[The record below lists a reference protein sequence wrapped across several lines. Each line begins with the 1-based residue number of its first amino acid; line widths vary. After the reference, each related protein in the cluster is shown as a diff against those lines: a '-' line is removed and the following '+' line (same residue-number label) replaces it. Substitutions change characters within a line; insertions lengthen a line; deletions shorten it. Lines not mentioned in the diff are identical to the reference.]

1 MEARARLSRRPRA
14 ACTSIVSV
22 DMDDEDGR
30 CLLDVIC
37 DPEALNDFLHGSE
50 IHCQVPEVPPP
61 VQLSSNEQQ
70 GLPRVSVDLDFL
82 EDDVILGGSPGD
94 DGSNG
99 IGGNAM
105 VPCDILQQSLAEAN
119 ITEQSLQE
127 AEAELDLGSFDLTM
141 PGLTQVVQTLP
152 CTDSLTG
159 PGGTA
164 VGVGLPI
171 FPGAPDSSATPPQ
184 ATADMLGSVL
194 TQQGLEFGP
203 QVMNKAQAISM
214 QPFMQQV
221 AGLGN
226 VTLQP
231 ITSLQALPN
240 GCQSGHLGLGQIQ
253 VMGQPTVMTM
263 NQSGQPILAKGMGGY
278 QLHQPGPEAQV
289 AGGQGGLGG
298 GLLIQGGKATLGP
311 PALNGPTVCG
321 GSGTTGTLVGFSSPG
336 LAQHGQNHP
345 QGQIMQNLIIQRTPT
360 PIQPKPPQGG
370 AAIQP
375 KLFKQQQAQPHAF
388 QNDSN
393 KPLGGQVP
401 VSAAQNVT
409 FLTGKPG
416 SNVVLT
422 SQAGVSQQALFKQQT
437 THHPSGKALSV
448 HLLNQPGSI
457 MLGGQ
462 NHQFLLPQ
470 QLAGGQILTQ
480 HPGGHI
486 ITSQGPGGQLI
497 ANQILAQHQ
506 NINLGQVLMSQGH
519 IHLQP
524 GQMGVGHQLFQMP
537 VTLSQ
542 SQTHPV
548 TGHQTH
554 PVTGHQA
561 HTVIQGM
568 PLQNSLAM
576 LSQVEGLSPAVSLQP
591 ALQPQPGGVPSSGMG
606 GAAAMAQGQPGESGS
621 CTDQAAHPGQ
631 PPQHSSIL
639 SMQTGPSVSVPSSSP
654 SLSVSTTSAQQQHSP
669 GSRVL
674 FTGPQGSSMILSQ
687 EHLQMFLQQDQRQ
700 TENDP
705 APSLS
710 VGVPASVIV
719 SSNSS
724 SGHTPSGLDSQLAE
738 AAVVNQMPQAAGQ
751 QLKLQSLS
759 PSQPLASHTAPPL
772 SDSPQPSP
780 FPLQSPHHHG
790 QSRTPSQPQTP
801 VRSCTPSSLPPMF
814 IIHNQIPGSPQPAQ
828 QQQQHIQSRPPS
840 QPALYQPDVPPPTC
854 SPKPPQTLQGPPAGF
869 TVPEVG
875 APGGGVVKTQVPL
888 QLQALSIAQP
898 IAQSSP
904 QQKLHQVQQN
914 ILLQAKQQQQQ
925 HSQPQTPPQQ
935 QAQFSSQQD
944 VPALLIPQ
952 QAQFSSQ
959 QDVPALLIPQQAQF
973 SSQQDVPALLI
984 PQQAQFGS
992 QQDVP
997 ALLIPQQAQFSSQ
1010 QDVPALLIPQ
1020 QAQFSSQQASV
1031 LVKTPA
1037 TGQRETTA
1045 SNDVQVFSGV
1055 QGQGG
1060 VEVNQGGVAPASF
1073 NQSGHQPG
1081 QQCLHQSVQSK
1092 PEGLIGQMGG
1102 RSLGMIQVIG
1112 SGLGQMMSTQQ
1123 TPGLVSLQTQTA
1135 TMKMPFSIAEPSKE
1149 ARMLEQLRK
1158 QQGSVLHP
1166 DYSSSFQCFEDTLT
1180 RLVPYHLYQGTATAP
1195 HDYHRVDDEF
1205 ESVSSQLLKRT
1216 QAMLD
1221 KYRHLLFEESTRLGP
1236 SAEMVMMD
1244 RMFIQEEKISLG
1256 QDRILARDRPEE
1268 YVANSKM
1275 LERESGSASM
1285 PQPQSFVSAEPSAVW
1300 SSVSAAGAD
1309 KAPTPIAAS
1318 TPAHFPSTK
1327 LVIKQGGAGASVSW
1341 SSSPVPV
1348 ARSGSGVRQ
1357 TSDTQ
1362 SHSSSFSHGPPPPPS
1377 SNSSYRPFSSNS
1389 SYRPSSRPADED
1401 DGDSLP
1407 QRTSKPP
1414 MKTYAARP
1422 RIGLKLKIKQEAGFS
1437 KVVHNTA
1444 LDLVHTPSTPQPTPQ
1459 PQAQPQPTPQPQA
1472 QPQPTPQPQAQ
1483 PQPTPQPQAQPQ
1495 LTTQPQAQPQP
1506 TTQPQS
1512 ALTQSTTQPQ
1522 AQPQPTTQP
1531 QSALTQLTTQPQ
1543 SALTQP
1549 TTQPQS
1555 AQPQPTTQ
1563 PQSALTQPTTQPQ
1576 SAQPQPTTQPQ
1587 SALTQPTTQPQ
1598 SALTHPTT
1606 QPQSALTHPTTQ
1618 PQSALTHP
1626 TTQPQSAQPHPT
1638 TQPQSALTQ
1647 PTTQA
1652 QSVLTH
1658 PTTQAQSVLT
1668 HPTTQPQSTLT
1679 HPKARAVAALA
1690 TPPSITTVIRTPPPT
1705 CNATSSATVSIATTQ
1720 ATPSPLQRVTAP
1732 PPPSS
1737 SSYHPWS
1744 SSSTTTPSSSSF
1756 TAQMNGTLEHHN
1768 VGGVE
1773 RNPASTV
1780 TPPQTTCRL
1789 PLRKTY
1795 RENISPRVRPGVP
1808 GGGGDSVP
1816 YPRPSPSPPK
1826 SPLPPPS
1833 SSPSALSER
1842 TVIANVKLE
1851 KRGGSSREAGSHPY
1865 TEPSREA
1872 PRLGNSTASSP
1883 GLVQGLEQM
1892 EVLYRGIK
1900 NTNPHLSDRS
1910 RDSEGDRGDR
1920 GGDVGRC
1927 KRVSSKNHQ
1936 RSGSG
1941 TFRMD
1946 QHAPG
1951 PPSTPSDASCYRDS
1965 SLPAKRC
1972 KSDSPDMDNASFS
1985 SGSPPHDESL
1995 NEHLQ
2000 CAIDSILNLQG
2011 QAQGPTPRG
2020 AKGGSGKLHHSQRA
2034 TGPQSSSNT
2043 HRPSVSSSSSSSS
2056 SSQVGGRGR
2065 NGGLVP
2071 QTQGR

>member
-50 IHCQVPEVPPP
+50 IHLDTDDLLDGSNDPSSSFFSSVGCHVPEGPPP

-437 THHPSGKALSV
+437 AHHPSGKALSV

-548 TGHQTH
+548 TGHQAH

-576 LSQVEGLSPAVSLQP
+576 LSQVEGVSPAVSLQP

-687 EHLQMFLQQDQRQ
+687 EHLQMFLQQ
-700 TENDP
+700 
-705 APSLS
+705 
-710 VGVPASVIV
+710 V
-719 SSNSS
+719 SM
-724 SGHTPSGLDSQLAE
+724 A
-738 AAVVNQMPQAAGQ
+738 
-751 QLKLQSLS
+751 
-759 PSQPLASHTAPPL
+759 
-772 SDSPQPSP
+772 
-780 FPLQSPHHHG
+780 
-790 QSRTPSQPQTP
+790 
-801 VRSCTPSSLPPMF
+801 
-814 IIHNQIPGSPQPAQ
+814 
-828 QQQQHIQSRPPS
+828 
-840 QPALYQPDVPPPTC
+840 
-854 SPKPPQTLQGPPAGF
+854 
-869 TVPEVG
+869 
-875 APGGGVVKTQVPL
+875 
-888 QLQALSIAQP
+888 
-898 IAQSSP
+898 
-904 QQKLHQVQQN
+904 
-914 ILLQAKQQQQQ
+914 
-925 HSQPQTPPQQ
+925 
-935 QAQFSSQQD
+935 
-944 VPALLIPQ
+944 
-952 QAQFSSQ
+952 
-959 QDVPALLIPQQAQF
+959 
-973 SSQQDVPALLI
+973 
-984 PQQAQFGS
+984 
-992 QQDVP
+992 
-997 ALLIPQQAQFSSQ
+997 
-1010 QDVPALLIPQ
+1010 
-1020 QAQFSSQQASV
+1020 
-1031 LVKTPA
+1031 
-1037 TGQRETTA
+1037 
-1045 SNDVQVFSGV
+1045 
-1055 QGQGG
+1055 
-1060 VEVNQGGVAPASF
+1060 
-1073 NQSGHQPG
+1073 
-1081 QQCLHQSVQSK
+1081 
-1092 PEGLIGQMGG
+1092 
-1102 RSLGMIQVIG
+1102 
-1112 SGLGQMMSTQQ
+1112 
-1123 TPGLVSLQTQTA
+1123 
-1135 TMKMPFSIAEPSKE
+1135 
-1149 ARMLEQLRK
+1149 
-1158 QQGSVLHP
+1158 
-1166 DYSSSFQCFEDTLT
+1166 
-1180 RLVPYHLYQGTATAP
+1180 
-1195 HDYHRVDDEF
+1195 
-1205 ESVSSQLLKRT
+1205 QLL
-1216 QAMLD
+1216 
-1221 KYRHLLFEESTRLGP
+1221 
-1236 SAEMVMMD
+1236 
-1244 RMFIQEEKISLG
+1244 
-1256 QDRILARDRPEE
+1256 
-1268 YVANSKM
+1268 
-1275 LERESGSASM
+1275 
-1285 PQPQSFVSAEPSAVW
+1285 
-1300 SSVSAAGAD
+1300 
-1309 KAPTPIAAS
+1309 
-1318 TPAHFPSTK
+1318 
-1327 LVIKQGGAGASVSW
+1327 
-1341 SSSPVPV
+1341 
-1348 ARSGSGVRQ
+1348 
-1357 TSDTQ
+1357 
-1362 SHSSSFSHGPPPPPS
+1362 
-1377 SNSSYRPFSSNS
+1377 
-1389 SYRPSSRPADED
+1389 
-1401 DGDSLP
+1401 
-1407 QRTSKPP
+1407 
-1414 MKTYAARP
+1414 
-1422 RIGLKLKIKQEAGFS
+1422 
-1437 KVVHNTA
+1437 
-1444 LDLVHTPSTPQPTPQ
+1444 
-1459 PQAQPQPTPQPQA
+1459 
-1472 QPQPTPQPQAQ
+1472 
-1483 PQPTPQPQAQPQ
+1483 
-1495 LTTQPQAQPQP
+1495 
-1506 TTQPQS
+1506 
-1512 ALTQSTTQPQ
+1512 
-1522 AQPQPTTQP
+1522 
-1531 QSALTQLTTQPQ
+1531 
-1543 SALTQP
+1543 
-1549 TTQPQS
+1549 
-1555 AQPQPTTQ
+1555 
-1563 PQSALTQPTTQPQ
+1563 
-1576 SAQPQPTTQPQ
+1576 
-1587 SALTQPTTQPQ
+1587 
-1598 SALTHPTT
+1598 
-1606 QPQSALTHPTTQ
+1606 
-1618 PQSALTHP
+1618 
-1626 TTQPQSAQPHPT
+1626 
-1638 TQPQSALTQ
+1638 
-1647 PTTQA
+1647 
-1652 QSVLTH
+1652 
-1658 PTTQAQSVLT
+1658 
-1668 HPTTQPQSTLT
+1668 
-1679 HPKARAVAALA
+1679 
-1690 TPPSITTVIRTPPPT
+1690 
-1705 CNATSSATVSIATTQ
+1705 
-1720 ATPSPLQRVTAP
+1720 
-1732 PPPSS
+1732 
-1737 SSYHPWS
+1737 
-1744 SSSTTTPSSSSF
+1744 
-1756 TAQMNGTLEHHN
+1756 
-1768 VGGVE
+1768 
-1773 RNPASTV
+1773 
-1780 TPPQTTCRL
+1780 
-1789 PLRKTY
+1789 
-1795 RENISPRVRPGVP
+1795 
-1808 GGGGDSVP
+1808 
-1816 YPRPSPSPPK
+1816 
-1826 SPLPPPS
+1826 
-1833 SSPSALSER
+1833 
-1842 TVIANVKLE
+1842 
-1851 KRGGSSREAGSHPY
+1851 
-1865 TEPSREA
+1865 
-1872 PRLGNSTASSP
+1872 
-1883 GLVQGLEQM
+1883 
-1892 EVLYRGIK
+1892 
-1900 NTNPHLSDRS
+1900 PHLST
-1910 RDSEGDRGDR
+1910 
-1920 GGDVGRC
+1920 
-1927 KRVSSKNHQ
+1927 NTLPHL
-1936 RSGSG
+1936 
-1941 TFRMD
+1941 
-1946 QHAPG
+1946 HLHLPLLL
-1951 PPSTPSDASCYRDS
+1951 ST
-1965 SLPAKRC
+1965 SL
-1972 KSDSPDMDNASFS
+1972 
-1985 SGSPPHDESL
+1985 L
-1995 NEHLQ
+1995 
-2000 CAIDSILNLQG
+2000 LNL
-2011 QAQGPTPRG
+2011 T
-2020 AKGGSGKLHHSQRA
+2020 SHL
-2034 TGPQSSSNT
+2034 TFFN
-2043 HRPSVSSSSSSSS
+2043 
-2056 SSQVGGRGR
+2056 
-2065 NGGLVP
+2065 
-2071 QTQGR
+2071 